1 MRIFVLTICFLFI
14 LGCSNLKKTFPTC
27 ENNGTVNFMYI
38 NIPCDNC
45 INLIIEILESNSDIF
60 NYDIIRNKDTHILI
74 NYCYDYNNTSS
85 FIIEKK
91 MIEKG
96 FSMNETLNET
106 QKKILENLCCT
117 SQ

>member
-1 MRIFVLTICFLFI
+1 MRVFVLTVCFLLI
-14 LGCSNLKKTFPTC
+14 LGCSSLNKAFPTC
-27 ENNGTVNFMYI
+27 KNNGTVDFMYI

-45 INLIIEILESNSDIF
+45 LDIIIEIMESNSDVF
-60 NYDIIRNKDTHILI
+60 NYDIIRNKESHVLM
-74 NYCYDYNNTSS
+74 NYCYNYNNTSS